1 MLIFASVPE
10 YSGILNF
17 DLAMISGIVVSFINL
32 AIIIAILSWL
42 LYKPVL
48 KFLNDRRERI
58 RGELEQ
64 AEENLKASEETKA
77 QYNAKLEGIKAERDE
92 ILDYA
97 RKTAGERESEI
108 IVSANKEA
116 GLILER
122 ARREIEQER
131 EKAKDEIKG
140 QIIQVSAM
148 MAERLMGNQMDDEAR
163 DRLLN
168 QAITELGDAQW
179 RE

>member
-1 MLIFASVPE
+1 
-10 YSGILNF
+10 
-17 DLAMISGIVVSFINL
+17 MISEVIVSFVNL

-58 RGELEQ
+58 RGELEH
-64 AEENLKASEETKA
+64 AEENLKASEKTKA
-77 QYNAKLEGIKAERDE
+77 QYTTKLESIKAERDE

-97 RKTAGERESEI
+97 RKTAGEREKEI
-108 IVSANKEA
+108 IASANTEA

-131 EKAKDEIKG
+131 EKARDEMKG
-140 QIIQVSAM
+140 QISQVSAM
-148 MAERLMGNQMDDEAR
+148 MAERLMGDQLDNEAR